1 MGGSRRSM
9 FSSIP
14 IPHNHAVISLASL
27 ASPSVRTFR
36 HTDIREHEPRLE
48 RNASADLRSRN
59 LNSGTSPTLGFQF
72 PAPTCAQP
80 PLWTPGSF
88 EPHHATPISLLADIC
103 AQRNISL
110 IGRTTAVHDCRNGT
124 TARSRGFIVIYDSVA
139 VPMGTRSQ

>member
-1 MGGSRRSM
+1 MGRSQRSM

-72 PAPTCAQP
+72 PVQGARA
-80 PLWTPGSF
+80 LFAARRS
-88 EPHHATPISLLADIC
+88 HNNLSL
-103 AQRNISL
+103 
-110 IGRTTAVHDCRNGT
+110 GRVG
-124 TARSRGFIVIYDSVA
+124 GFV
-139 VPMGTRSQ
+139 G